1 MMERSPTSASVAA
14 ARDLVE
20 SIAVEHGHLTDE
32 VYSKMDPATRR
43 LVKEAF
49 GKKDSLI
56 GSSIIT

>member
-1 MMERSPTSASVAA
+1 MERSPTSASVAA

-43 LVKEAF
+43 RVKEAL